1 MLNLPIPKEME
12 SRISQFSQQ
21 SFVGSSV
28 IGNAKKTLCVY
39 SADLHLWIC
48 KATHL
53 FCNASS
59 CSCASFLHLLRKNLP
74 VFRVGKWAMFP
85 RNACV
90 ACRALVG
97 FESRVCDCLNHLINL
112 DRQHWET
119 SNLHDNQQ
127 CIQPAGCLFPF
138 HQIFSP
144 SVKINVIQFRLI
156 FCAWRTKADGRTVS
170 RSRVDVVSNK
180 WTWLVIFMPLVFKL
194 FAYYSC
200 LRVEKSSV
208 LNFIMI
214 CVPCTHS

>member
-59 CSCASFLHLLRKNLP
+59 CSCASFLHLLWKNLP

-119 SNLHDNQQ
+119 SNLHDNSASSLQGV
-127 CIQPAGCLFPF
+127 CF
-138 HQIFSP
+138 HSI
-144 SVKINVIQFRLI
+144 
-156 FCAWRTKADGRTVS
+156 
-170 RSRVDVVSNK
+170 
-180 WTWLVIFMPLVFKL
+180 
-194 FAYYSC
+194 
-200 LRVEKSSV
+200 KSSPQVWKLMSFNLGWFSVPEEPKLMVELSLGHV
-208 LNFIMI
+208 LMSSLTSERGLWFSCHWFLNYLLTIPVWELKNQVF
-214 CVPCTHS
+214 